1 MIIKYPNKLP
11 LEILQSVHP
20 EYASLL
26 PIYKEIE
33 LLASGGYKLKAQ
45 IKQFLPRRP
54 GEDSDIYEAR
64 LNKFTY
70 ANVLG
75 QAISKQL
82 SKFNNSAINISGIE
96 KNQTFWDDFRD
107 NTDLAGRSEKNL
119 ISNIFRELLKFKKV
133 YLHAD
138 KRKLDIAP
146 LNKAQEETLGI
157 RPYVTL
163 YSAMQVTNWSESKGQ
178 PDWIKVYQIVQDTTN
193 PLFPP
198 QTKAIWTFID
208 TTYIARYEAYVEL
221 DSEGNIKNV
230 LNSEDKGGNGDEADI
245 YLTSLVPHNLGTIPV
260 IKVEVPDDLWTCDQ
274 AASKALEHLRTDCSK
289 YDMQTLAYF
298 QRTFKRVMTP
308 DGDIHATYEDNEAPP
323 TGLQHVLEL
332 EKFEWS
338 EPQGHI
344 LTHLRESLTQIE
356 TQVRDLVSLG
366 GVSSSLGA
374 VQQSGVSKQLDLHNQ
389 ETILKSY
396 GQILVDAYQ
405 DLLQIV
411 AKSQGISDLVTVSGL
426 DKFELDNLDN
436 LLTSI
441 KELVNI
447 NLSTLQTQLPPT
459 AYLILYKKLIALL
472 LGNLSPEQERMIE
485 EELNT
490 LSSSSKSVL
499 LN

>member
-1 MIIKYPNKLP
+1 MEYPNKLP
-11 LEILQSVHP
+11 LELLQSTHP
-20 EYASLL
+20 EYTLML
-26 PIYKEIE
+26 PAYREID

-54 GEDSDIYEAR
+54 GEDLDIYETR
-64 LNKFTY
+64 LHKFTY
-70 ANVLG
+70 SNVLG

-82 SKFNNSAINISGIE
+82 SKFNNSTVTVSGIE

-107 NTDLAGRSEKNL
+107 DTDLAGRSEKNL

-133 YLHAD
+133 YLHVD
-138 KRKLDIAP
+138 KPKSEVTP

-163 YSAMQVTNWSESKGQ
+163 YSAMQVINWSETKGR
-178 PDWIKVYQIVQDTTN
+178 PDWVKVYQIVQDTTN
-193 PLFPP
+193 PLSPP

-208 TTYIARYEAYVEL
+208 AKYVARYEAYVEL
-221 DSEGNIKNV
+221 DSAGNIKNV
-230 LNSEDKGGNGDEADI
+230 LEGEDKRGNRDVDV
-245 YLTSLVPHNLGTIPV
+245 YLNSRVPHNLGTIPV
-260 IKVEVPDDLWTCDQ
+260 VKVEVPDDLWACDQ

-289 YDMQTLAYF
+289 YDLLTLAYF
-298 QRTFKRVMTP
+298 QRTYKRVQTP
-308 DGDIHATYEDNEAPP
+308 DGDIHATFEGDDEAPP

-344 LTHLRESLTQIE
+344 LAHLRESLSQIE
-356 TQVRDLVSLG
+356 NQVRDLVSLG

-374 VQQSGVSKQLDLHNQ
+374 VQQSGVSKQLDFYNQ

-405 DLLQIV
+405 DLLQLV
-411 AKSQGISDLVTVSGL
+411 AKSQGITDLVTVSGL

-436 LLTSI
+436 LLTNI
-441 KELVNI
+441 KELVDTD
-447 NLSTLQTQLPPT
+447 LSILQAQLPPT
-459 AYLILYKKLIALL
+459 AYLILYKKLITLL
-472 LGNLSPEQERMIE
+472 LGNLSPEQEREIE
-485 EELNT
+485 EEIGGGRREE
-490 LSSSSKSVL
+490 KGK
-499 LN
+499 